1 MNYASLSRDEL
12 IKSALNAIQDLDFIF
27 KRSTDNPFE
36 KQTNHLLPVVSRPL
50 DHIREVAMAL
60 DNLFMQQF
68 NNNERSGPGTF
79 HPNSGVS
86 FHNFGAPPHN
96 MFNPNYNPNMPNM
109 HMLPPHMGNH
119 NTFAPYMRM
128 VPPPQPGFNVGGPY
142 SQMFYSTTH
151 SDSNPFRNS
160 LELKAILAMLELLK
174 DDPKVADVV
183 AVLVEQLFPNQE
195 RCLNLSLQLLFN
207 SIQKKDRV
215 NFSEE
220 ELKEILQA
228 IKTNIEC
235 WLLVVNSKAFQ
246 PRPKLELEDWKAI
259 EEACG
264 ANMSVVSEHKGALK
278 KLILISAKSRALE
291 YEKRTLNEL
300 VLQSFLTG
308 AGRPLMELKGIA
320 KQVIANWPKENA
332 KDLQDFFENVLF
344 CLQDESRAFE
354 NPSFQ
359 TLTRVEKTLAKQ
371 EHYPWDTFLLKL
383 TKASLKKDTLEIFG
397 AVLILLEYAE
407 KPEAKSSL
415 SKDNANF
422 KKDVVTHLKAVE
434 SSINDFLWRK
444 ADGDKLIY
452 KHLIDLFTY
461 LSKTQ

>member
-1 MNYASLSRDEL
+1 MYSTSLSRDEL

-36 KQTNHLLPVVSRPL
+36 KQTKHLLPVVSRPL

-60 DNLFMQQF
+60 DNLFMRHF
-68 NNNERSGPGTF
+68 NRSEHFGHSTS
-79 HPNSGVS
+79 HPNTATP
-86 FHNFGAPPHN
+86 FPNFFTPPSN
-96 MFNPNYNPNMPNM
+96 MFNPNYNPNTPNM
-109 HMLPPHMGNH
+109 HM
-119 NTFAPYMRM
+119 A
-128 VPPPQPGFNVGGPY
+128 PPPSPGFNVVGPY

-151 SDSNPFRNS
+151 NDSNPFQNS
-160 LELKAILAMLELLK
+160 LELKAILAVIELLK
-174 DDPKVADVV
+174 DDPKAADVV
-183 AVLVEQLFPNQE
+183 SVLVEQLFPNQE

-215 NFSEE
+215 YFSEE

-228 IKTNIEC
+228 IKTNIER

-246 PRPKLELEDWKAI
+246 PRPKLELEDWKAV
-259 EEACG
+259 EEACD
-264 ANMSVVSEHKGALK
+264 ANMSVMSEYKGALK
-278 KLILISAKSRALE
+278 KLILISAKSKAVE

-383 TKASLKKDTLEIFG
+383 AKASLKKDTLEIFG
-397 AVLILLEYAE
+397 SVLILLEYTE
-407 KPEAKSSL
+407 KPEAKSIL
-415 SKDNANF
+415 FKDNANF
-422 KKDVVTHLKAVE
+422 KKGVVTHLKAVE

-444 ADGDKLIY
+444 ADSDKLIY

>member
-1 MNYASLSRDEL
+1 MYSTSLSRDEL

-36 KQTNHLLPVVSRPL
+36 KQTKHLLPVVSRPL

-60 DNLFMQQF
+60 DNLFMRHF
-68 NNNERSGPGTF
+68 NRSEHFGHSTS
-79 HPNSGVS
+79 HPNTATP
-86 FHNFGAPPHN
+86 FPNFFTPPSN
-96 MFNPNYNPNMPNM
+96 MFNPNYNPNTPNM
-109 HMLPPHMGNH
+109 HMAPPHTGISITDVNVTMD
-119 NTFAPYMRM
+119 PRDPM
-128 VPPPQPGFNVGGPY
+128 PQKTIEKIIDLT
-142 SQMFYSTTH
+142 SQTRTQM
-151 SDSNPFRNS
+151 
-160 LELKAILAMLELLK
+160 
-174 DDPKVADVV
+174 
-183 AVLVEQLFPNQE
+183 FPNQE

-215 NFSEE
+215 YFSEE

-259 EEACG
+259 EETCG
-264 ANMSVVSEHKGALK
+264 ANMSVVSEHRGALK
-278 KLILISAKSRALE
+278 KLILISAKSKAVE

-300 VLQSFLTG
+300 VLQSFLSG

-383 TKASLKKDTLEIFG
+383 AKASLKKDTLEIFG
-397 AVLILLEYAE
+397 SVLILLEYTE
-407 KPEAKSSL
+407 KPEAKSIL
-415 SKDNANF
+415 FKDNANF
-422 KKDVVTHLKAVE
+422 KKGVVTHLKAVE

-444 ADGDKLIY
+444 ADSDKLIY

>member
-1 MNYASLSRDEL
+1 MYSTSLSRDEL
-12 IKSALNAIQDLDFIF
+12 IKSALDAIQDLDFIF

-36 KQTNHLLPVVSRPL
+36 KQTKHLLPVVSRPL

-60 DNLFMQQF
+60 DNLFMKHF
-68 NNNERSGPGTF
+68 NCTEHFGHSTS
-79 HPNSGVS
+79 HPNTATP
-86 FHNFGAPPHN
+86 FPNFFTPPSN
-96 MFNPNYNPNMPNM
+96 MFNPNYNPNTPNM
-109 HMLPPHMGNH
+109 HM
-119 NTFAPYMRM
+119 A
-128 VPPPQPGFNVGGPY
+128 PPPSPGFNVVGPY

-151 SDSNPFRNS
+151 NDSNPFQNS
-160 LELKAILAMLELLK
+160 LELKAILAVIELLK
-174 DDPKVADVV
+174 DDPKAADVV
-183 AVLVEQLFPNQE
+183 SVLVEQLFPNQE

-215 NFSEE
+215 YFSEE

-228 IKTNIEC
+228 IKTNIER

-246 PRPKLELEDWKAI
+246 PRPKLELEDWKAV
-259 EEACG
+259 EEACDT
-264 ANMSVVSEHKGALK
+264 NMSVLSEYNGALK
-278 KLILISAKSRALE
+278 KLILISAKSKADE
-291 YEKRTLNEL
+291 YEKSTLNEL

-383 TKASLKKDTLEIFG
+383 AKASLKKDTLEIFG
-397 AVLILLEYAE
+397 SVLILLEYTE
-407 KPEAKSSL
+407 KPEAKSIL
-415 SKDNANF
+415 FKDNANF
-422 KKDVVTHLKAVE
+422 KKGVVTHLKAVE

-461 LSKTQ
+461 LAKA